1 MWLLPCQGVVPRC
14 KTPSH
19 VMCSPYVPSLSAHNQ
34 CPWIFRCAMSCSVI
48 RQDAPPKKKRRRP
61 MLQRLNEE
69 CRSQVVTKK
78 CIARCLPL
86 AFRSRHGKKKCERP
100 YLPCFVK
107 GDVIVADWQS
117 DHATSPHSG
126 CSVVRL
132 TGCASP
138 AAGGRGT
145 SCVTEALVV
154 RHKTPSSR
162 ISGIQSVRHRWSASC

>member
-1 MWLLPCQGVVPRC
+1 MLCAPRMCQACRHITSVPGFSVAPCLAVLLG
-14 KTPSH
+14 KTP
-19 VMCSPYVPSLSAHNQ
+19 
-34 CPWIFRCAMSCSVI
+34 
-48 RQDAPPKKKRRRP
+48 PPKKRRRP

-78 CIARCLPL
+78 WIARCLRL

-100 YLPCFVK
+100 YLPCFAK

-138 AAGGRGT
+138 VVGGRG
-145 SCVTEALVV
+145 A
-154 RHKTPSSR
+154 RH
-162 ISGIQSVRHRWSASC
+162 A